1 MTPSEPKP
9 AWSPLAAFG
18 LSIALLVFQMAL
30 AIGIAIVGHR
40 LVSDPAA
47 PLSPATIA
55 VAAIVASCVVAAFTV
70 YLIAARAD
78 RTEVLGAP
86 RGGIATLVL
95 VPLAFAAA
103 AYSYQL
109 IKAGIATPRAAPSG
123 RPVTADQVA
132 MLMDGRRWLLFV
144 SAVVVAPVMEE
155 LIFRGLMLP
164 GLTRSRLRFVGATL
178 VTAVLFTVWHPG
190 GALKFTSFAVLLDW
204 HLLMAL
210 GLCVVWWLTRSVW
223 PCVLAH
229 AASNLAVLVTA
240 LQIVAQNA
248 AR

>member
-18 LSIALLVFQMAL
+18 LSIALLVVHLVL
-30 AIGIAIVGHR
+30 ATGIAIIGHR
-40 LVSDPAA
+40 LVSGPPAPLDPATM
-47 PLSPATIA
+47 SVA
-55 VAAIVASCVVAAFTV
+55 VDVASCVVAAFAV
-70 YLIAARAD
+70 YLIAARAG

-109 IKAGIATPRAAPSG
+109 IRTAIAAPPAAPSG
-123 RPVTADQVA
+123 RPVIASEVA
-132 MLMDGRRWLLFV
+132 LLTDGTWLLFIG
-144 SAVVVAPVMEE
+144 AVVVAPVVEE

-164 GLTRSRLRFVGATL
+164 GLTRSRLRFVGAAI
-178 VTAVLFTVWHPG
+178 VTSVLFTLWHPG
-190 GALKFTSFAVLLDW
+190 GAQKFTSFAVLLDW
-204 HLLMAL
+204 HLLMSL

-240 LQIVAQNA
+240 LQIVAQNS

>member
-18 LSIALLVFQMAL
+18 LSIALLVLQLVL
-30 AIGIAIVGHR
+30 ATGIAIVGHR
-40 LVSDPAA
+40 LVSGPPA

-55 VAAIVASCVVAAFTV
+55 VAAIVASCVVAAFAV
-70 YLIAARAD
+70 YLIAARAG
-78 RTEVLGAP
+78 RVEVLGAP
-86 RGGIATLVL
+86 RGGIATLIL

-103 AYSYQL
+103 AYCYQL
-109 IKAGIATPRAAPSG
+109 IKAAIAIPPAASSG
-123 RPVTADQVA
+123 QRVTASEA
-132 MLMDGRRWLLFV
+132 ALLADGTWLLFV
-144 SAVVVAPVMEE
+144 SVVVVAPIVEE

-178 VTAVLFTVWHPG
+178 VTSVLFTLWHPG
-190 GALKFTSFAVLLDW
+190 GAQKFTSFAVLLDW

-229 AASNLAVLVTA
+229 AASNLTVLIVA
-240 LQIVAQNA
+240 LQIVAQNS